1 MGCASSKESDAPKPK
16 PPAHAKATNKQPEI
30 APTKPVEPEV
40 KPSTT
45 VVVQSSPSK
54 PPTVEDGSI
63 DRSDRPVEEFYVLGE
78 ELGKGGFSIVR
89 KATNRATGQEFAIK
103 FVDKK
108 MIGNKEELELIQR
121 EIDIMKQVRHRNVL
135 CLIERFE
142 SPERLALVMELVT
155 GGELFYKIVDNGSYK
170 ESDAKNIVRQLVEGV
185 DYLHNMGIAHRDLKP
200 ENLLCT
206 DGIPGQEM
214 TIKIADFGL
223 SKVFNDGSVLET
235 SCGTP
240 DYAAPEVLRM
250 EGTYDKQV
258 DCWSIGVITYVL
270 LCGFPPFYG
279 KTQNTLF
286 DKILRADYDFPD
298 PEWSDVSEDAKD
310 FIRKLLVIEP
320 ESRYTAKQCIVHKW
334 LQSTTTSP
342 STSAAEIHVDKMRN
356 YMNARKGQ
364 AS

>member
-1 MGCASSKESDAPKPK
+1 MGACSCKEKDENGKKPESSP
-16 PPAHAKATNKQPEI
+16 
-30 APTKPVEPEV
+30 
-40 KPSTT
+40 
-45 VVVQSSPSK
+45 PSK
-54 PPTVEDGSI
+54 PNVSVSTSPPASNGNGKHASKGGNPDALP

-78 ELGKGGFSIVR
+78 ELGKGGFSVVR
-89 KATNRATGQEFAIK
+89 KATNKATSTEVAIK
-103 FVDKK
+103 FIDKK

-121 EIDIMKQVRHRNVL
+121 EIDIMKTVRHPNVL

-142 SPERLALVMELVT
+142 TPERLALVMELVT
-155 GGELFYKIVDNGSYK
+155 GGELFYKIVDNGSYS
-170 ESDAKNIVRQLVEGV
+170 ENDAKNIVRQLVEGV
-185 DYLHNMGIAHRDLKP
+185 VYLHNMGIAHRDLKP

-206 DGIPGQEM
+206 DGDPGVNM

-279 KTQNTLF
+279 KTQNILF
-286 DKILRADYDFPD
+286 DRILKAEYDFPD
-298 PEWSDVSEDAKD
+298 PEWTAVSAHAKD
-310 FIRKLLVIEP
+310 FIKKLLVISP
-320 ESRYTAKQCIVHKW
+320 EERYTAKQCLEHPW
-334 LQSTTTSP
+334 LKSENAGTGDRDTIQ
-342 STSAAEIHVDKMRN
+342 IDKIRN
-356 YMNARKGQ
+356 YMASRKGER
-364 AS
+364 

>member
-1 MGCASSKESDAPKPK
+1 MGSCNCKESKEDNDAGSSPKG
-16 PPAHAKATNKQPEI
+16 
-30 APTKPVEPEV
+30 
-40 KPSTT
+40 STT
-45 VVVQSSPSK
+45 TNLKVSASPESSPSQNGK
-54 PPTVEDGSI
+54 GAKTAEPPP
-63 DRSDRPVEEFYVLGE
+63 DRSDRPVEEFYTLGE

-89 KATNRATGQEFAIK
+89 KAVNKATRQEVAIK
-103 FVDKK
+103 FIDKK

-121 EIDIMKQVRHRNVL
+121 EIDIMKTVRHANVL

-142 SPERLALVMELVT
+142 TPERLALVMELVT
-155 GGELFYKIVDNGSYK
+155 GGELFYKIVDNGSYS
-170 ESDAKNIVRQLVEGV
+170 ENDAKNIVRQLVEGV
-185 DYLHNMGIAHRDLKP
+185 VYLHNMGIAHRDLKP

-206 DGIPGQEM
+206 DGEPGVNM

-279 KTQNTLF
+279 KTQNILF
-286 DKILRADYDFPD
+286 DRILKAEYDFPD
-298 PEWSDVSEDAKD
+298 PEWTAVSANAKD
-310 FIRKLLVIEP
+310 FIKKLLVIDP
-320 ESRYTAKQCIVHKW
+320 EERYTAKQSYEHPW
-334 LQSTTTSP
+334 LKSE
-342 STSAAEIHVDKMRN
+342 SASSDNKDIIQTDKIRN
-356 YMNARKGQ
+356 YMATRKGER
-364 AS
+364 